1 MWYGVR
7 GYCRMAKN
15 FRIVHKISNNL
26 IAIYVC
32 VPATGESRQVALV
45 ECPNDSQLGDN
56 VELADVLCTAYFDTT
71 KEQ

>member
-1 MWYGVR
+1 
-7 GYCRMAKN
+7 MAKN

-56 VELADVLCTAYFDTT
+56 VELADVLCTA
-71 KEQ
+71 

>member
-1 MWYGVR
+1 
-7 GYCRMAKN
+7 MAKN

-32 VPATGESRQVALV
+32 VQVAV
-45 ECPNDSQLGDN
+45 FFC
-56 VELADVLCTAYFDTT
+56 VYFNTT